1 MANDITLAVSIS
13 SFLKLHTLNI
23 DMKKIILFTLILF
36 TGFSSRAQNKLL
48 YDTAAN
54 AEKDIAY
61 AVMVAKSKK
70 KHVLIQ
76 AGGNWCKWCIEFN
89 RFSKADSAINA
100 LIENN
105 YVVYHLN
112 YSKENK
118 NEKTFTKL
126 GFPDRFGFPVFI
138 ILNGKG
144 ERIHTQNSEY
154 LEDGKKSY
162 DAGKVK
168 AFLQSWTAKAV
179 SGVFD

>member
-1 MANDITLAVSIS
+1 MAGIS
-13 SFLKLHTLNI
+13 A
-23 DMKKIILFTLILF
+23 
-36 TGFSSRAQNKLL
+36 RAQNKLL

-61 AVMVAKSKK
+61 MVMVAKSKK
-70 KHVLIQ
+70 KHVMIM

-89 RFSKADSAINA
+89 RFSKADSSINA
-100 LIENN
+100 EIENN

-118 NEKTFTKL
+118 NEKTFKKL

-168 AFLQSWTAKAV
+168 AFLHAWTPKAV
-179 SGVFD
+179 SGIMD